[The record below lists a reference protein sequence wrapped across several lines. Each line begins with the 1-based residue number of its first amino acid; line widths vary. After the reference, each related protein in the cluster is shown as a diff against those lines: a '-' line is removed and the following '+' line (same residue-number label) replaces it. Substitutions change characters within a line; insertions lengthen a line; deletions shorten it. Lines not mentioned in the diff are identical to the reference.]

1 MNKRNFKKKFP
12 DVKVQLLKTSG
23 ALNSVEVQ
31 QKVEYLVSSL
41 NTGLLFY
48 EYDGDVIK
56 IFTSDICKKRQES
69 MCKGCQVLDDNL
81 GLIGTIVSTV
91 PFLRYGRPCIK
102 VNFGGDV
109 ATYSCEYFM

>member
-1 MNKRNFKKKFP
+1 MDKRNFKKKFP

-48 EYDGDVIK
+48 EYDGDVIE
-56 IFTSDICKKRQES
+56 IFPVISAKR
-69 MCKGCQVLDDNL
+69 
-81 GLIGTIVSTV
+81 
-91 PFLRYGRPCIK
+91 GRKACAR
-102 VNFGGDV
+102 V
-109 ATYSCEYFM
+109 ARFWMIILAL